1 MFCLT
6 FKCCYQSNACTQFI
20 KANISKRFV
29 IRNNSSSSLCADPAP
44 GDKVCPLSSGLRVP
58 NPHSRPLPF
67 ILQSFCHCA
76 HTHPAG
82 ERAPSSATAHCPCFS
97 SPSPIALL
105 VKTPVSVY
113 IIMTMQ
119 VLFIVESRSIISS
132 HLLPCP
138 TLFFFSPELVIA
150 SLFSLPCFS
159 LPITNF
165 FHVSSL

>member
-1 MFCLT
+1 M
-6 FKCCYQSNACTQFI
+6 Y
-20 KANISKRFV
+20 RFP
-29 IRNNSSSSLCADPAP
+29 RSSSRAASSSLDRSCSRRQ
-44 GDKVCPLSSGLRVP
+44 GLSPVLGPPCSQSTFTTTALHPSIILSLRT
-58 NPHSRPLPF
+58 
-67 ILQSFCHCA
+67 